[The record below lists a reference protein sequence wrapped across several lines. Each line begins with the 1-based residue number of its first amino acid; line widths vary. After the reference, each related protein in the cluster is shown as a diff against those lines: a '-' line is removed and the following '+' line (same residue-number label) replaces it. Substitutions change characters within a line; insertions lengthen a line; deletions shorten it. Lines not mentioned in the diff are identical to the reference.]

1 MSAACPG
8 RPICWRRFAPAP
20 RARRS
25 RRTPPRSPRPS
36 PASSSGSAKPASTSS
51 TTASSASRQPD
62 LRLWPVVEL
71 RLRAARRLQRAGHD
85 SGVRAQES
93 SVADLALTS
102 FGNRRDWK
110 RFGEFYQDQSS
121 GLIGSAP
128 TRRTRR
134 PVCTGP
140 IRYKGQA
147 QTKADIDNLKQ
158 AMAANGIAEGFMTSV
173 APASFARAEDLHY
186 RTEEDFV
193 VGAAEAMREE
203 YQAIVD
209 AGLIL
214 QIDDPSLSDNWDMI
228 NPEPPLAEYKKFAL
242 VRIDA
247 LNHALRG
254 LPEDRIRYHIC
265 WGSWHG
271 PHTTDIPLA
280 DILDVLLR
288 VTAGAYSVEAGN
300 VRHEHEWRVWQHG
313 ALPDGKLLIPGR
325 RQPRHQCGRASAPGR
340 RPDRQIRRGGRAR
353 ERHCLDRL
361 RSGRPHPS
369 ADRLGQARGFDRG
382 RSDRQQGAVA
392 LSRVCRREPYKLQRA
407 TAAKFRRAHR
417 ARWRGRRCRRPSR
430 RATCRGRPPP
440 CRPPASSPNA

>member
-1 MSAACPG
+1 M
-8 RPICWRRFAPAP
+8 
-20 RARRS
+20 
-25 RRTPPRSPRPS
+25 PPRLAQAVAGVVKRQRET
-36 PASSSGSAKPASTSS
+36 GIDIVNDGEFGKPASQTYDYAPWWNYAFERLDGFSAPDAIP
-51 TTASSASRQPD
+51 AS
-62 LRLWPVVEL
+62 E
-71 RLRAARRLQRAGHD
+71 HKK
-85 SGVRAQES
+85 S

-228 NPEPPLAEYKKFAL
+228 NPEPLLAEYKKFAL

-313 ALPDGKLLIPGR
+313 ALPDGKLLIPGVVSHATNVVEH
-325 RQPRHQCGRASAPGR
+325 PRLVADRIVKYAEVAGRENVIASTDCGL
-340 RPDRQIRRGGRAR
+340 GGRI
-353 ERHCLDRL
+353 
-361 RSGRPHPS
+361 HPQI
-369 ADRLGQARGFDRG
+369 AWAKLEALTE
-382 RSDRQQGAVA
+382 GAA
-392 LSRVCRREPYKLQRA
+392 IASKEL
-407 TAAKFRRAHR
+407 
-417 ARWRGRRCRRPSR
+417 WR
-430 RATCRGRPPP
+430 
-440 CRPPASSPNA
+440 